1 LRRDEAYGYA
11 STMLDAFRTRLNAQ
25 KPAGLWSFISAAVI
39 LLGAAVYLVDRY
51 FLGRRLIDMLDPS
64 TKIWLA
70 LIAMAVAVIPALAD
84 KFRRGSEWKSGDLS
98 PSGRLPLHAPDV
110 IVSVV
115 VALAC
120 VGWFLM
126 RDVPVFNMVVPLGL
140 LYGIPSYLGYR
151 DTVVKPRRKGPR
163 RSPLEQLQDWDD
175 DGRY

>member
-1 LRRDEAYGYA
+1 
-11 STMLDAFRTRLNAQ
+11 MLDAFRTRLKAQ
-25 KPAGLWSFISAAVI
+25 KPAGLWSFMSAAVI
-39 LLGAAVYLVDRY
+39 VLGAGVYLVDRY

-70 LIAMAVAVIPALAD
+70 IVAVAIAVIAALAD
-84 KFRRGSEWKSGDLS
+84 RFRRGSQWEFGDLS
-98 PSGRLPLHAPDV
+98 PSGRPQLHAPDV
-110 IVSVV
+110 IVGVVV
-115 VALAC
+115 VAAC
-120 VGWFLM
+120 VVWFLV
-126 RDVPVFNMVVPLGL
+126 RDVPALNMVVPLGL